1 MDQTRNGHHANKNM
15 FELLN
20 DLQSARLND
29 QRTNM
34 PRNTTI
40 NSYPPPPSPLS
51 TPTAQHS
58 SHHNQ
63 HQSTTHQPHLNNFD
77 QLNQGK
83 IFVFNEFT
91 VHKMPEKLKKSR
103 QRICEIK

>member
-40 NSYPPPPSPLS
+40 NSYPPPPSPL

-63 HQSTTHQPHLNNFD
+63 HQSTHQPHLNNFD
-77 QLNQGK
+77 HLNQGK
-83 IFVFNEFT
+83 ILVFNEFT
-91 VHKMPEKLKKSR
+91 VHNRPENLKKSR
-103 QRICEIK
+103 QKTREIK